1 MRNER
6 RRGLKKPVRTRQLLH
21 APSVIMVAITTVP
34 VLIMWLRGEGNNDN
48 SHSALIQSI
57 VRALLFDGVFSVM
70 LLIVFLCMCVALYC
84 VVCDAVDD
92 TNDSTFDYLWT
103 RRRKRRRVRR
113 RR

>member
-34 VLIMWLRGEGNNDN
+34 VLIMWMRGEGSGN
-48 SHSALIQSI
+48 SHSAFLQS
-57 VRALLFDGVFSVM
+57 VVQALLFDGVFSVM

-92 TNDSTFDYLWT
+92 SNDSTFDYLWT
-103 RRRKRRRVRR
+103 RRRRKRRRIRR
-113 RR
+113 R